1 MAIAQTPSPLA
12 NIQSAKTYNAVWFK
26 QTGFT
31 SEQAISAAIAQAAS
45 DYPTGG
51 AVVYVPLILFP
62 YTIGLVTQ
70 NPLVALALES
80 SVLAGYGAPEGVV
93 PGAVGFLYQQLD
105 GISGLVLWNK
115 ISGTGTTGW
124 SIVGN
129 VAPVTAITNRFID
142 WTAVWAGINNGDLAT
157 TGGVIVGLSRTHQTA
172 GTPTMMQTTAGG
184 TSPVLNVTADGRRG
198 AAWFNGVGTNVCMI
212 FRPTTFGA
220 SEILA
225 LPFIG
230 PTFPTSTGALG
241 TTFEAPQFNFSTSIS
256 AWVRKVAGGDSSSC
270 RMCVGFGN
278 NTTANP
284 SKTMP
289 RVGLL
294 GDGAGGYKYGSVNC
308 PDAQAGGNNA
318 DNDIDANAVQ
328 PADQVA
334 PGTNWWHM
342 RIKLIPATPTSGA
355 KIACYHNFNLVATF
369 TTQTNFPR
377 GHQGTSDSYGRI
389 EAGVYNFSGDTAGL
403 HVPELI
409 VSELRFIMEDDLT
422 V

>member
-1 MAIAQTPSPLA
+1 MAIPQTPSQLT
-12 NIQSAKTYNAVWFK
+12 QVVDSKTYDALWFR

-31 SEQAISAAIAQAAS
+31 NEQTISAAIARAAA
-45 DYPTGG
+45 DG
-51 AVVYVPLILFP
+51 VPFVRVSGVLFP
-62 YTIGLVTQ
+62 YNIGLVTL
-70 NPLVALALES
+70 NAAVALLQES
-80 SVLAGYGAPEGVV
+80 STLAGYGAPEGVV
-93 PGAVGFLYQQLD
+93 PAPVGWLWQQLD
-105 GISGLVLWNK
+105 GIGGNTLWTK
-115 ISGTGTTGW
+115 ITGTGTTGW
-124 SIVGN
+124 SLVGN
-129 VAPVTAITNRFID
+129 VSAVTAVTNRFID
-142 WTAVWAGINNGDLAT
+142 WTAVWSGINNGDLAT
-157 TGGVIVGLSRTHQTA
+157 IGGVIVGLSRTHQTA

-184 TSPVLNVTADGRRG
+184 TSPVLNVTTDGRRSG
-198 AAWFNGVGTNVCMI
+198 QWFNGTGTNVCMI

-220 SEILA
+220 STIMYV
-225 LPFIG
+225 PFIG
-230 PTFPTSTGALG
+230 PTFPTSTAALG

-294 GDGAGGYKYGSVNC
+294 GDGAGGYRYGSVNC

-318 DNDIDANAVQ
+318 DTDIDANAVQ
-328 PADQVA
+328 PADLVA

-342 RIKLIPATPTSGA
+342 RIKAIPATPTSGA

-377 GHQGTSDSYGRI
+377 GHQGTSDNYGRI
-389 EAGVYNFSGDTAGL
+389 EAGVYNFSGDTVGL